1 MKRISLSSIFPVF
14 VTGAILFASCTD
26 DTSDIRLDPKLAI
39 TQSSN
44 VTSGSATVV
53 GFIVAQGDG
62 FTEKGICYSTQANPT
77 TADGKAVY
85 SGDDKTA
92 AFTVTI
98 TGLDYATKYYA
109 RAYGINPNGTFY
121 GEDQTFTTLP
131 VVPILTTAEVTE
143 ITGNSATGGGNV
155 TGTGGAEVTARGV
168 VFGTEP
174 NPTLANSKTEDDK
187 GTGTFQSNLTGLLGN
202 STYYVRAYATNS
214 AGTGYGPA
222 VSFKT
227 LVDLPAVTT
236 APVTDITKTSAVLN
250 GEVTYDGGGEVTARG
265 LVWSTNE
272 NPTVDDNKIDA
283 GAGTGEFS
291 SELTGLTKF
300 TAYHVRAFAT
310 NSVGTV
316 YGEDIQFTTLADIT
330 QFWVVGSYNGW
341 DNSNN
346 AKYIISTPTSNGVA
360 EGYVYLTSGGI
371 KLVTDHSWD
380 DAHTYGD
387 DGTGEGKLTNPGND
401 IAVAADGYYLI
412 RASLGA
418 MTYSLTLT
426 NWGIIGNA
434 TPNGWDDETALTYD
448 PASATWRGV
457 IHLTQAEFKFRANHN
472 WDYNYGSTAGDETL
486 NAGGENIPVDV
497 EADYHIIL
505 DLSHPNEYT
514 YQANR
519 WGVIGS
525 ATAGGWDSDQDMT
538 WDATNKVFTVTL
550 NLVAGEFKFRANDA
564 WTLDYGDTGADGTL
578 DQGGTN
584 ISIAEGGNYTIT
596 LDLEHRTYTAVKN

>member
-1 MKRISLSSIFPVF
+1 MKRRFLSSIFPVF
-14 VTGAILFASCTD
+14 VTGVILLVSCTD
-26 DTSDIRLDPKLAI
+26 DTSDVRLDPKLAT

-44 VTSGSATVV
+44 VTSESAIVV
-53 GFIVAQGDG
+53 GFVVAEGDG

-85 SGDDKTA
+85 TGDDKTA

-98 TGLDYATKYYA
+98 TGLNYATKYYA
-109 RAYGINPNGTFY
+109 RAYAVNENSTIY

-131 VVPILTTAEVTE
+131 VVPILTTVEVTE

-155 TGTGGAEVTARGV
+155 TGSGGAEVTARGI
-168 VFGTEP
+168 VFNTEP
-174 NPTLANSKTEDDK
+174 NPTVANSKTEDDE
-187 GTGTFQSNLTGLLGN
+187 GTGAFQSNLTGLLGN
-202 STYYVRAYATNS
+202 TTYYVRAYATNS
-214 AGTGYGPA
+214 AGTGYGPE

-283 GAGTGEFS
+283 GAGIGEFN

-300 TAYHVRAFAT
+300 TTYHVRAYAT
-310 NSVGTV
+310 NSAGTT

-330 QFWVVGSYNGW
+330 KFWIVGDYNGW
-341 DNSNN
+341 DNSDN
-346 AKYIISTPTSNGVA
+346 ANYIISTPTSNGVA

-380 DAHTYGD
+380 NAHTYGD
-387 DGTGEGKLTNPGND
+387 DGSGKLTNPGNN
-401 IAVAADGYYLI
+401 IAVAVDGYYLI
-412 RASLGA
+412 KASLDA
-418 MTYSLTLT
+418 MTYSITLT
-426 NWGIIGNA
+426 NWGIIGSA

-448 PASATWRGV
+448 PVSVTWQGV
-457 IHLTQAEFKFRANHN
+457 IHLTAAAFKFRANHS

-486 NAGGENIPVDV
+486 NAGGTDILVEV
-497 EADYHIIL
+497 EADYHITL

-514 YQANR
+514 YRANR

-538 WDATNKVFTVTL
+538 WDNTNNVFTVILDLT
-550 NLVAGEFKFRANDA
+550 AGEFKFRANDA
-564 WTLDYGDTGADGTL
+564 WTLDYGDTGANGTL
-578 DQGGTN
+578 DKGGSN
-584 ISIAEGGNYTIT
+584 ISVAEAGNYTIT
-596 LDLEHRTYTAVKN
+596 LDLNNSTYTVVKN